1 ADAQNQTHPIPTA
14 MALITLV
21 VAQLP
26 AQDLGWLK
34 DLPPHCRVVVHEHGG
49 SGSGNDDGRSA
60 GDDLPEGSQRIAMAG
75 SGGGVMG
82 SFLAHVLDAGVD
94 PGEQHTVFC
103 DGDAPRHAPAL
114 LQLLED
120 PQRWA
125 DVQPLSVGAVPAALV
140 ERDARDWIGALPVRP
155 ERYSLATLAPL
166 GWHDPAA
173 EALASHYRQCHG
185 LSAGMPVMA
194 HFLALAGLDALAESA
209 RQCDIG
215 LLAHGPVFAVR
226 GPRLSALRALPGD
239 ALQRLQLLCRA
250 DPQLRALAERAVL
263 HLCGLPMVQL
273 DALPRPVEAL
283 TPTSLGMAR
292 IVASIDALLA
302 RAENP
307 AAERVEPLGTAVD
320 LAPVMDETG
329 HEAGHEPGREPG
341 HDPGT
346 DPAADRREAVR
357 ERVREAVAEGRAQ
370 DALALLLQATQADPS
385 EVDLLGDAAT
395 LCFHRGDL
403 AQAVPLAR
411 RALLRDP
418 GHAPSQFALAMSL
431 AALGERIEAMVL
443 FDDLMHA
450 DSAREFRGAHPDLT
464 AVAAQQ
470 SHHLHQLDLQ
480 RRASIR
486 PAALALHD

>member
-1 ADAQNQTHPIPTA
+1 

-26 AQDLGWLK
+26 AQDIGWLK
-34 DLPPHCRVVVHEHGG
+34 DLPPHCRVVVHDHRGVAA
-49 SGSGNDDGRSA
+49 DDA
-60 GDDLPEGSQRIAMAG
+60 PDALPEGSQRITMTT
-75 SGGGVMG
+75 SSGGVMG
-82 SFLAHVLDAGVD
+82 SFLAHVLDPAVD

-103 DGDAPRHAPAL
+103 DADAPRHAPAL

-125 DVQPLSVGAVPAALV
+125 DVQPLSIGAVPAELV
-140 ERDARDWIGALPVRP
+140 EREARDWIGALPVRP
-155 ERYSLATLAPL
+155 ERYSLSTLAPL
-166 GWHDPAA
+166 GWHDPNA
-173 EALASHYRQCHG
+173 EALASHYRRSHG
-185 LSAGMPVMA
+185 LGAGASVMA
-194 HFLALAGLDALAESA
+194 HFLALAGLDALATSA
-209 RQCDIG
+209 AQSDLG

-226 GPRLSALRALPGD
+226 GPRLSALRAQPGD

-250 DPQLRALAERAVL
+250 DPQLRQLAERAVL
-263 HLCGLPMVQL
+263 HLCGLPMVRL
-273 DALPRPVEAL
+273 DALPRPIEAL

-307 AAERVEPLGTAVD
+307 AADLSEPMPAA
-320 LAPVMDETG
+320 LAPVAVASDTPVAADVDAPSETPAAA
-329 HEAGHEPGREPG
+329 E
-341 HDPGT
+341 T
-346 DPAADRREAVR
+346 SLDPAAQRREAVR
-357 ERVREAVAEGRAQ
+357 AQVRDAVAEGRAQ

-411 RALLRDP
+411 RALLREP

-450 DSAREFRGAHPDLT
+450 DSARDFRGAHPDLT

-480 RRASIR
+480 RRAHAR
-486 PAALALHD
+486 PLAVALHD

>member
-1 ADAQNQTHPIPTA
+1 

-34 DLPPHCRVVVHEHGG
+34 DLPPHCRVVVHDHR
-49 SGSGNDDGRSA
+49 DGASA
-60 GDDLPEGSQRIAMAG
+60 TDAAEALPEGSQRLVMTG
-75 SGGGVMG
+75 SRGGLMG
-82 SFLAHVLDAGVD
+82 SFLAHVLDPALD

-103 DGDAPRHAPAL
+103 DGDALRHAPAL

-125 DVQPLSVGAVPAALV
+125 DVQPLSIGAAVPTALV

-155 ERYSLATLAPL
+155 ERYSLSTLAPL

-173 EALASHYRQCHG
+173 EALASHYRSSHELPVG
-185 LSAGMPVMA
+185 APVMA
-194 HFLALAGLDALAESA
+194 HFLALAGLDALADAAAQS
-209 RQCDIG
+209 DIG
-215 LLAHGPVFAVR
+215 VLAHGGVFAVR
-226 GPRLSALRALPGD
+226 GPRLAALRAQPGD
-239 ALQRLQLLCRA
+239 ALQRLGLLCRA
-250 DPQLRALAERAVL
+250 DPQLRQLAERAVL
-263 HLCGLPMVQL
+263 HLCGLPMVRL
-273 DALPRPVEAL
+273 DALVRPVEAL
-283 TPTSLGMAR
+283 TPSSLGMAR
-292 IVASIDALLA
+292 VVASIDALLA

-307 AAERVEPLGTAVD
+307 GAERPESVV
-320 LAPVMDETG
+320 LAPVLVATDT
-329 HEAGHEPGREPG
+329 EPGL
-341 HDPGT
+341 DPRGEH
-346 DPAADRREAVR
+346 REAVR
-357 ERVREAVAEGRAQ
+357 AQVREALAAGRPQ
-370 DALALLLQATQADPS
+370 DALALLLQATLADPS

-418 GHAPSQFALAMSL
+418 GHAESQFALAMSL

-480 RRASIR
+480 RRTQTR
-486 PAALALHD
+486 PVALALHD

>member
-1 ADAQNQTHPIPTA
+1 

-49 SGSGNDDGRSA
+49 SGSGSGNDDGRAA

-82 SFLAHVLDAGVD
+82 RFLAHVLDAGVD

-307 AAERVEPLGTAVD
+307 SAETAPQASD
-320 LAPVMDETG
+320 ALAPVTPS
-329 HEAGHEPGREPG
+329 EATR
-341 HDPGT
+341 D
-346 DPAADRREAVR
+346 A
-357 ERVREAVAEGRAQ
+357 
-370 DALALLLQATQADPS
+370 DALG
-385 EVDLLGDAAT
+385 EAAMRSFY
-395 LCFHRGDL
+395 LGDL

-431 AALGERIEAMVL
+431 AALGERVEAMVL

-480 RRASIR
+480 RRTVTQ